1 MIKKL
6 LLYPAVFI
14 LLFFTGFYLHN
25 LYLTQKEVLL
35 PFSLEKVYQFHAT
48 FSALICINF
57 LLLSTVNKIFDQL
70 GFIYLGTFFLKI
82 GLFCVVFYSSIV
94 TNENLEKTAKIT
106 LLIPTFI
113 FLLTEVIFVAKILN
127 QKDSKKIL

>member
-14 LLFFTGFYLHN
+14 LLFFIGFYLHN

-35 PFSLEKVYQFHAT
+35 PFSLKKVYQFHAV

-57 LLLSTVNKIFDQL
+57 LLLSTVDKIFDQL
-70 GFIYLGTFFLKI
+70 GFIYLGTLFLKI
-82 GLFCVVFYSSIV
+82 ILFCVVFYSSIV
-94 TNENLEKTAKIT
+94 TNENLENTAKLS
-106 LLIPTFI
+106 LLVPTII

-127 QKDSKKIL
+127 QKESKKIL